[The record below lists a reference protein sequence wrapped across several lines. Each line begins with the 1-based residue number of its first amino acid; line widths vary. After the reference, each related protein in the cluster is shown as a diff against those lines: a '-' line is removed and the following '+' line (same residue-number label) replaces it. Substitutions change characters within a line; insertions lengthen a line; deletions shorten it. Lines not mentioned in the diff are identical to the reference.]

1 MFENLN
7 RKKTVMEHVDTDG
20 MEWKKLKD
28 FKGTEIP
35 VKGYFF
41 TINSFTGAK
50 QVTVV
55 SENDLINMPQR
66 AVFQFEEIYDDDEMN
81 NAVLEGRLKVVV
93 GDEIKT
99 RKGSTIEYTLAEITK

>member
-20 MEWKKLKD
+20 MEWKKLKEY
-28 FKGTEIP
+28 KNSTIE

-41 TINSFTGAK
+41 TINTFTGLK
-50 QVTVV
+50 QVAVTNGT
-55 SENDLINMPQR
+55 ELINMPQR
-66 AVFQFEEIYDDDEMN
+66 AVEQFEEIYDKDELN
-81 NAVLEGRLKVVV
+81 NAVLDGKLKIEV

-99 RKGSTIEYTLAEITK
+99 RKGATIDYKLVG